1 MSTSDARDLVI
12 VGRLRRSHGV
22 KGDVITEVLT
32 DAPAEIFTAGRRVF
46 VGTDRGD
53 PSPEGTTLT
62 ISRAVAR
69 FDGAW
74 LLGFAEVPDRDAA
87 TRLTLRYLLVPRE
100 ELAPPA
106 EGEVYLHELPGM
118 IVHLE
123 SGAELGRVKDFYE
136 LPAGL
141 ALDVTW
147 KGGTVLLPYAFVRA
161 VDRAART
168 ITAAPPEGLF
178 D

>member
-1 MSTSDARDLVI
+1 MTTSDARDLVI

-32 DAPAEIFTAGRRVF
+32 DAPAAIFAAGRRVF

-53 PSPEGTTLT
+53 PDADGATLT
-62 ISRAVAR
+62 ITRAVAR
-69 FDGAW
+69 FDGSW
-74 LLGFAEVPDRDAA
+74 LLGFSEVADRDVA
-87 TRLTLRYLLVPRE
+87 TRFTLRYLLVPRA

-118 IVHLE
+118 MVHLE
-123 SGAELGRVKDFYE
+123 SGEELGRVKDIFE

-141 ALDVTW
+141 LLDVMW
-147 KGGTVLLPYAFVRA
+147 KGGTVLLPYVFVRT
-161 VDRAART
+161 VDREGRR
-168 ITAAPPEGLF
+168 IIAAPPEGLF

>member
-1 MSTSDARDLVI
+1 
-12 VGRLRRSHGV
+12 V

-32 DAPAEIFTAGRRVF
+32 DAPAATFTAGRRVF
-46 VGTDRGD
+46 VGTDKGD
-53 PSPEGTTLT
+53 PSADGKTLT

-69 FDGAW
+69 FDGSW
-74 LLGFAEVPDRDAA
+74 LLGFAEIPDRDVAA
-87 TRLTLRYLLVPRE
+87 RFTLRYLLLPRT

-118 IVHLE
+118 TVSLE
-123 SGAELGRVKDFYE
+123 SGEELGRVKDIFE

-141 ALDVTW
+141 LLDVTW
-147 KGGTVLLPYAFVRA
+147 KEGTVLLPYVFVRT
-161 VDRAART
+161 VDRAARR

>member
-1 MSTSDARDLVI
+1 MTTSDARDLVI

-32 DAPAEIFTAGRRVF
+32 DAPAEIFTAGRRVYM
-46 VGTDRGD
+46 GTDRAE
-53 PSPEGTTLT
+53 PSPDSETLT
-62 ISRAVAR
+62 ISRAAAR
-69 FDGAW
+69 FDGSW
-74 LLGFAEVPDRDAA
+74 LLGFAEVPNRDVAV
-87 TRLTLRYLLVPRE
+87 RWQLRYLMVPRS

-106 EGEVYLHELPGM
+106 EGEVYLHELAGM
-118 IVHLE
+118 RVALE
-123 SGAELGRVKDFYE
+123 SGEELGQVKDIFE

-147 KGGTVLLPYAFVRA
+147 KGGTVLLPYVFVRA
-161 VDRAART
+161 VDRAARV

>member
-1 MSTSDARDLVI
+1 MTKSDARDLVI

-32 DAPAEIFTAGRRVF
+32 DAPAGIFTAGRRVF

-62 ISRAVAR
+62 IARATER
-69 FDGAW
+69 FDGSW
-74 LLGFAEVPDRDAA
+74 LLGFAEIPDRDVAA
-87 TRLTLRYLLVPRE
+87 RFQLRYLLVPGE
-100 ELAPPA
+100 IVAPPA
-106 EGEVYLHELPGM
+106 EGEAYLHELPGM
-118 IVHLE
+118 IVALE
-123 SGAELGRVKDFYE
+123 NGEELGTVKDFYE

-141 ALDVTW
+141 AIDVSW
-147 KGGTVLLPYAFVRA
+147 KTGTVLLPFVFVRA
-161 VDRAART
+161 VDRAARR
-168 ITAAPPEGLF
+168 IVAAPPEGLF